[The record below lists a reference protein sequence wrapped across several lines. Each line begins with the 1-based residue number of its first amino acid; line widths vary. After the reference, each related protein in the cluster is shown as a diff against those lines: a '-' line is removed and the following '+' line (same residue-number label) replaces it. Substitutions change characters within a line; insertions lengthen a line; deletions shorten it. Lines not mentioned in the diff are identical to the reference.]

1 MGWREQF
8 TEPQLELIEQY
19 AGDTMARM
27 GFPSWKT
34 VVRKDAE
41 PALTGANA

>member
-1 MGWREQF
+1 MAWREKF

-19 AGDTMARM
+19 AGETMARM

-34 VVRKDAE
+34 VLRRDRQ
-41 PALTGANA
+41 PALNATSA